1 MRWFLRLLA
10 VAAAV
15 IAVIVIYNTYFEDPI
30 KYRRRKYLV
39 VLGGGV
45 TPTGGIPHWVKQ
57 RACRAEKL
65 FIKSNKMNTVV
76 TLSRG
81 TPHKPNPLN
90 SDGCVPRVD
99 GCRRVSSPPFCS
111 SAPHS
116 AGSPCTSPRPPPCTC
131 WR

>member
-1 MRWFLRLLA
+1 MVATCVRWLLRLLA
-10 VAAAV
+10 VAVAIVA
-15 IAVIVIYNTYFEDPI
+15 IIVIYNTYFEDPI

-45 TPTGGIPHWVKQ
+45 TPTGGIPKWVKQ

-65 FIKSNKMNTVV
+65 FFKSNKMNTVV

-90 SDGCVPRVD
+90 KEGCV
-99 GCRRVSSPPFCS
+99 G
-111 SAPHS
+111 
-116 AGSPCTSPRPPPCTC
+116 AGENEAVAV
-131 WR
+131 